1 MEKVISDYP
10 QMLREREHLKKQI
23 ENFEFL
29 SADEFIRAMS
39 FSHSDGE
46 RVQSS
51 DLSYK
56 TARIALGYRD
66 KLDRINE
73 ELIVPMQKRYY
84 ALDTEIA
91 FLKSAI
97 SHLPDDLFH
106 IMQGLVIE
114 GRTWDEVSEEMF
126 ISITKLQKLRKSA
139 IDHLTRT
146 YQRRESEQVR
156 ILLS

>member
-1 MEKVISDYP
+1 M
-10 QMLREREHLKKQI
+10 
-23 ENFEFL
+23 
-29 SADEFIRAMS
+29 
-39 FSHSDGE
+39 
-46 RVQSS
+46 QSS